1 MTAPAVT
8 EMLARTFQAVHERQH
23 GKEPSVARVVLAGD
37 LVSCVLHDVVTDHER
52 SLLRIGMEPEVR
64 DARAV
69 HSELHAAEHA
79 EAIGALLDR
88 PAVGWAIG
96 FDPQENWTIVTL
108 MLAARPRSP
117 SLVVSHDARDAA
129 RATAEE
135 ARALRAESAQVRRQ
149 AQAAGAARRADR
161 PLR

>member
-1 MTAPAVT
+1 
-8 EMLARTFQAVHERQH
+8 MLARTFRTVHERQH
-23 GKEPSVARVVLAGD
+23 GKEPAVARVVLADD
-37 LVSCVLHDVVTDHER
+37 LVSCLLHDVLTDHER
-52 SLLRIGMEPEVR
+52 SLLRVGMEPEVR
-64 DARAV
+64 DARAA

-96 FDPQENWTIVTL
+96 FDPQENWTVVTL

-117 SLVVSHDARDAA
+117 WLAVSHDARAAA

-135 ARALRAESAQVRRQ
+135 ARALRAESFQVRRR
-149 AQAAGAARRADR
+149 AQLAGVARRAAR